1 MKNHQVRLA
10 PHDPDHQCASATA
23 GNVALIGGHRLV
35 LSAICSLLTT
45 ACLLMPLIV
54 ASYPAFAQQDLTIG
68 RSTGLP
74 VPRFV
79 SVDSSQSEVNVRFGP
94 GQQYPI
100 NWVFT
105 RPGVPLEIVAEFD
118 NWRKIKDFEGA
129 EGWIS
134 ARLLSGRRTIMIQ
147 GAVRDIRR
155 RADNRARVLLRAEP
169 GVIGSL
175 LECQDSWCRVEIE
188 GQRGWLQR
196 DDFWGTLPGE
206 LYP

>member
-1 MKNHQVRLA
+1 MAKTRRQRF
-10 PHDPDHQCASATA
+10 
-23 GNVALIGGHRLV
+23 
-35 LSAICSLLTT
+35 SLLAFSVLT
-45 ACLLMPLIV
+45 LLLAVAPPLK
-54 ASYPAFAQQDLTIG
+54 AQQDLAIG

-79 SVDSSQSEVNVRFGP
+79 SLDPNQAEVNVRFGP

-105 RPGVPLEIVAEFD
+105 RAGVPLEIVAEFD
-118 NWRKIKDFEGA
+118 NWRKIKDYEGA

-134 ARLLSGRRTIMIQ
+134 ARLLSGRRTILIQ
-147 GAVRDIRR
+147 GTERELKRTAGGD
-155 RADNRARVLLRAEP
+155 ARVLLRAEP
-169 GVIGSL
+169 GVIGQL

-196 DDFWGTLPGE
+196 GDFWGTLPGE
-206 LYP
+206 IYP

>member
-1 MKNHQVRLA
+1 MEDNTPMFDRNLQAFSVLA
-10 PHDPDHQCASATA
+10 
-23 GNVALIGGHRLV
+23 NVVLV
-35 LSAICSLLTT
+35 LLLVVISRPVT
-45 ACLLMPLIV
+45 
-54 ASYPAFAQQDLTIG
+54 AQQDLPIG

-79 SVDSSQSEVNVRFGP
+79 SLDSNQTEVNVRYGP

-105 RPGVPLEIVAEFD
+105 RPNVPLEIVAEFD

-147 GAVRDIRR
+147 GTIREIRR
-155 RADNRARVLLRAEP
+155 RANQRARVLLRAEP
-169 GVIGSL
+169 GVIGDL

-188 GQRGWLQR
+188 GQRGWLER

-206 LYP
+206 IFP